1 MPTYQQFPL
10 PDAGEGLTEAE
21 IVAWHVAVGDAVEV
35 NQTIV
40 EIETAKSL
48 VDLPSPWTGIV
59 SAILVEPGQTVDVGT
74 PIIEIDTDPT
84 GEAPAPATG
93 HGGAIEHGHR
103 GGGDRHAGVEPG
115 GADEVAAV
123 REQAEAARRT
133 AQVQA
138 HEEHA
143 AGLDRGTTAPGSR
156 TAGRRSGDAT
166 ASRAAAGLGGT
177 PAERTSAGLTSGATG
192 GGTTGTSGSAP
203 AVTSAG
209 GATTSAG
216 GTDAAGEGRQAV
228 LVGYGL
234 ADPGATRRPRGGA
247 PSAGTAGATATAAG
261 GVPGQAASAAPRAAA
276 HALAK
281 PPVRKLARE
290 LGVDLDSVTPTGPG
304 GIVTRED
311 VLAHAAQA
319 EARTLATYPGD
330 DKPWLASGTVSPDGR
345 QTRVP
350 VKSVR
355 KRTAEAMVTSAFTA
369 PHVTVFHTVDVTRT
383 MRLVERLRADKEFA
397 DVRVTPLLI
406 AAKALMLAVRRHPEI
421 NASWDDAAQEIVYK
435 HYINLGIAAATPR
448 GLVVPN
454 VKDAHRLSLLELA
467 RGLGELTATARAG
480 RTSPSDMADGTITI
494 TNVGVFGI
502 DTGTPILNPGEAAIL
517 AFGAIRLQ
525 PWVHKGKVK
534 PRHVT
539 QLALS
544 FDHRLVDGEL
554 GARVLADVAS
564 VLADPAQGLVWG

>member
-1 MPTYQQFPL
+1 MPTFQQFPL

-21 IVAWHVAVGDAVEV
+21 IVAWHVAVGDTVAV

-48 VDLPSPWTGIV
+48 VDLPSPWDGVVT
-59 SAILVEPGQTVDVGT
+59 ALLVEPGTTVEVGT

-84 GEAPAPATG
+84 GEAAPTGDAAPAAEAAPA
-93 HGGAIEHGHR
+93 GGAVFAPDDAPRGHR
-103 GGGDRHAGVEPG
+103 RGAERAGIEPG
-115 GADEVAAV
+115 GADEIG
-123 REQAEAARRT
+123 AARDAEGGDGAPSST
-133 AQVQA
+133 A
-138 HEEHA
+138 
-143 AGLDRGTTAPGSR
+143 AP
-156 TAGRRSGDAT
+156 AT
-166 ASRAAAGLGGT
+166 ARGSAPRAAAPAASAASAAGT
-177 PAERTSAGLTSGATG
+177 APASAPRSAAPAATAPAGPPASAGA
-192 GGTTGTSGSAP
+192 SA
-203 AVTSAG
+203 S
-209 GATTSAG
+209 
-216 GTDAAGEGRQAV
+216 AAGEREAV

-234 ADPGATRRPRGGA
+234 AEAASARRPRQTG
-247 PSAGTAGATATAAG
+247 AGT
-261 GVPGQAASAAPRAAA
+261 P

-290 LGVDLDSVTPTGPG
+290 LGVDLDAIAATGPG

-319 EARTLATYPGD
+319 EARTLATYSGD
-330 DKPWLASGTVSPDGR
+330 DSPWLASGTVSADGR

-383 MRLVERLRADKEFA
+383 MKLVERLRADREFS

-406 AAKALMLAVRRHPEI
+406 AAKALLLAVRRHPEI
-421 NASWDDAAQEIVYK
+421 NAAWDEAAQEIVYK
-435 HYINLGIAAATPR
+435 HYVNLGIAAATPR

-454 VKDAHRLSLLELA
+454 VKDAHRLGLHDLA
-467 RGLGELTATARAG
+467 FALAELTGTARAG
-480 RTSPSDMADGTITI
+480 KTSPADMADGTITI

-517 AFGAIRLQ
+517 AFGAIREQ
-525 PWVHKGKVK
+525 PWVHKGKIRV
-534 PRHVT
+534 RHVT

-554 GARVLADVAS
+554 GSRVLADVAA
-564 VLADPAQGLVWG
+564 VLADPAQALVWG